1 MNNRDFSFALG
12 LVLAIVFIQVVGFL
26 FPTTLTWG
34 FHAFGFLPVSALLCY
49 LTLIVIIVFVTW
61 KGILDPMV
69 SAVGTFMETNSYQF
83 IITAI
88 GIFILSAVL
97 LKVKVPLLGDS
108 FFIVKNFFEALHD
121 TGPLLYRNEA
131 LATLYYF
138 SIVHLFQPSTYAG
151 FLNSFFVAGI
161 LLGAGFIV
169 TTFFIVKSLFED
181 PQSRLGAFCLL
192 LVVPYMQLFLG
203 YVEVYGAVLFILSC
217 YILISIRH
225 IQGKLSFILLPA
237 MFLLM
242 IAVHYLTLLVIP
254 SLLFLSWR
262 EWKTGKKNLVVS
274 GYGIAIGILLVFL
287 VAVGFDTS
295 RFSASVPYSHIL
307 PLFPSTDTNEI
318 VSTPY
323 TLLSGYHIV
332 DIINNLLLLY
342 SPAVILF
349 VLIIGKINQEVLRSP
364 VVRFLAAALIP
375 VLLFLAGA
383 KFDLGAAKD
392 WDVLAPYAFIGVLL
406 AAVLFLQTA
415 IENRQKILF
424 LVVGVSLLSTGSY
437 LYLNSTPDSSIRR
450 YRTLLDRRT
459 MSNVSYYSAVLHLAL
474 YYHQVRDTVAP
485 VELWEQFMNAF
496 PQDTR
501 GYQNLINNIQGSGPS
516 SYKRITQTYTK
527 WLTINPQDTTAIEMF
542 ASFCLDAGNERYSN
556 GALTEAVTF
565 YENAIALDPY
575 LERAYNNLGSISA
588 QQGDTPKAIQFFQ
601 QAIDLD
607 STYSDPYYNLGSA
620 YEDSGNKK
628 KGLELKKQAA
638 RLGNPAAQTF
648 LKNLGVSWQ

>member
-1 MNNRDFSFALG
+1 MNKRDFSFALG

-34 FHAFGFLPVSALLCY
+34 FHAFGFLPVSALLWY
-49 LTLIVIIVFVTW
+49 LALIAILVFVTW
-61 KGILDPMV
+61 KGILDPIM
-69 SAVGTFMETNSYQF
+69 SAAGTFMETNSYQF

-88 GIFILSAVL
+88 GIFILSAVF

-138 SIVHLFQPSTYAG
+138 SIVHLFQPSTYVG

-192 LVVPYMQLFLG
+192 LAVPYMQLFMG
-203 YVEVYGAVLFILSC
+203 YVEVYGAVAFILSC

-225 IQGKLSFILLPA
+225 IKGKLSFILLPST
-237 MFLLM
+237 FLLM
-242 IAVHYLTLLVIP
+242 VAVHYLTLLVIP

-262 EWKTGKKNLVVS
+262 EWKSGKKNLVIS

-295 RFSASVPYSHIL
+295 KFSASVPYSHIL
-307 PLFPSTDTNEI
+307 PLFPGTDTNEI
-318 VSTPY
+318 ISTPY
-323 TLLSGYHIV
+323 TLLSGYHIA

-342 SPAVILF
+342 APAIILF
-349 VLIIGKINQEVLRSP
+349 VLIIGKINREVLRSP

-392 WDVLAPYAFIGVLL
+392 WDVLAPYAFIGILL

-415 IENRQKILF
+415 VENRQKILF

-450 YRTLLDRRT
+450 YKTLLDRRT

-496 PQDTR
+496 PQDT
-501 GYQNLINNIQGSGPS
+501 
-516 SYKRITQTYTK
+516 
-527 WLTINPQDTTAIEMF
+527 
-542 ASFCLDAGNERYSN
+542 
-556 GALTEAVTF
+556 
-565 YENAIALDPY
+565 
-575 LERAYNNLGSISA
+575 
-588 QQGDTPKAIQFFQ
+588 
-601 QAIDLD
+601 
-607 STYSDPYYNLGSA
+607 
-620 YEDSGNKK
+620 
-628 KGLELKKQAA
+628 A
-638 RLGNPAAQTF
+638 RLSKSYQ
-648 LKNLGVSWQ
+648 